1 MSQSS
6 PSEFPSV
13 GGIFCVPPTATL
25 RTALR
30 LLIAGRDRTV
40 VVATADLCVQ
50 GVLTE
55 GDVTKALWH
64 GVSLETPVSVVA
76 TQNPLMFT
84 EPLSDERLVKLFI
97 DDGLLVV
104 LIVNASR
111 RLVDV
116 QRIRDAVNRYISS
129 SQV

>member
-1 MSQSS
+1 MSHSA

-40 VVATADLCVQ
+40 VVATTDLCVQ

-84 EPLSDERLVKLFI
+84 EPLGDERLARLFT
-97 DDGLLVV
+97 DEGLL
-104 LIVNASR
+104 S
-111 RLVDV
+111 V
-116 QRIRDAVNRYISS
+116 QRARDAVDRLFVDITRLDS
-129 SQV
+129 